1 MNLDFDKYYEAPEPG
16 RRERAYAWATAIG
29 LQDVDGLKPSKY
41 LIATAKRHIEGEISQ
56 EDARRL
62 VDEYYETKLGHDEPE
77 NAEEADKVSARMI
90 SIINAPGFRL
100 SPEYYLGLH
109 KQIFDGVFPHAG
121 RIRDVELTKRE
132 WVLDGD
138 TVQYTPS
145 CIIRDSLDYDFNREK
160 GFSYKGLSEDRFAE
174 HFASFISG
182 VWQIHPFREG
192 NTRTVALF
200 AIKYLRSRGYS
211 VTNDLFAEKSWY
223 FRNALVR
230 ANYENDRLR
239 VEKMQLPLEE
249 FFKVLVYGDEIELH
263 NRFLRIGQ
271 EYSTTTAKAI
281 ADLHRHYDVVND
293 VVKRRDDGANDGINK
308 PDVGINVGINHSD
321 DVVNEGL
328 KDEFASL
335 VPSKREQVRGQVEPT
350 LPKGVA
356 RLLKAFKGEMSV
368 LEMMGALRL
377 GGRRNFLE
385 KYLSPAIE
393 LGLVEM
399 TQPNSPRSPTQKCR
413 LTEKGKSLQATRS
426 TGEAPR
432 KGAAKCPRKS

>member
-1 MNLDFDKYYEAPEPG
+1 MDVRKEREIMNLDFDKYYEAPEPG

-121 RIRDVELTKRE
+121 KIRDVELTKRE
-132 WVLDGD
+132 WVLKGD

-145 CIIRDSLDYDFNREK
+145 CVIRDSLDYDFNREK
-160 GFSYKGLSEDRFAE
+160 EFSYKGLSEDRFVE

-200 AIKYLRSRGYS
+200 AIKYLRSRGYT
-211 VTNDLFAEKSWY
+211 VTNDLFAEKSWF

-230 ANYENDRLR
+230 ANYENDRLS
-239 VEKMQLPLEE
+239 VEKTQLPLEE
-249 FFKVLVYGDEIELH
+249 FFKVLIYGDEIELH

-271 EYSTTTAKAI
+271 EYGTTTAKAI
-281 ADLHRHYDVVND
+281 ADLHRHDDV
-293 VVKRRDDGANDGINK
+293 INK
-308 PDVGINVGINHSD
+308 SDVGINNSD
-321 DVVNEGL
+321 DAINDVINGVIKFAEKEEIAAKALIRDPRLSAARLADILGVKQRQAQRIITSLKKKAGL
-328 KDEFASL
+328 K
-335 VPSKREQVRGQVEPT
+335 RRGARKNGEWYFD
-350 LPKGVA
+350 GVA
-356 RLLKAFKGEMSV
+356 K
-368 LEMMGALRL
+368 
-377 GGRRNFLE
+377 
-385 KYLSPAIE
+385 
-393 LGLVEM
+393 
-399 TQPNSPRSPTQKCR
+399 
-413 LTEKGKSLQATRS
+413 
-426 TGEAPR
+426 
-432 KGAAKCPRKS
+432 

>member
-77 NAEEADKVSARMI
+77 DAEEADKVSTRMI
-90 SIINAPGFRL
+90 AIINTPGFRL

-121 RIRDVELTKRE
+121 KIRDVELTKRE
-132 WVLDGD
+132 WVLNGD

-145 CIIRDSLDYDFNREK
+145 CVVRDSLDYDFNREK
-160 GFSYKGLSEDRFAE
+160 EFTYKGLSEDRFVE

-200 AIKYLRSRGYS
+200 AIKYLRSRGYT
-211 VTNDLFAEKSWY
+211 VTNDLFAEKSWF

-230 ANYENDRLR
+230 ANYENDRLG
-239 VEKMQLPLEE
+239 VEKTQLPLEE
-249 FFKVLVYGDEIELH
+249 FFKVLIYGDEIELH

-271 EYSTTTAKAI
+271 EYGTTTAKAI
-281 ADLHRHYDVVND
+281 ADLHRHDDGVN
-293 VVKRRDDGANDGINK
+293 VGVKRHDD
-308 PDVGINVGINHSD
+308 GINVGKTRGD
-321 DVVNEGL
+321 DVIKRHDDVINDVIKFSEKEGIAVKALVRDPRLSAAKLADLLGVKQRQAQRVIASLKKKAGL
-328 KDEFASL
+328 K
-335 VPSKREQVRGQVEPT
+335 RRG
-350 LPKGVA
+350 A
-356 RLLKAFKGEMSV
+356 RKNGEWYF
-368 LEMMGALRL
+368 E
-377 GGRRNFLE
+377 
-385 KYLSPAIE
+385 
-393 LGLVEM
+393 
-399 TQPNSPRSPTQKCR
+399 
-413 LTEKGKSLQATRS
+413 
-426 TGEAPR
+426 
-432 KGAAKCPRKS
+432 GAAK

>member
-41 LIATAKRHIEGEISQ
+41 LLATAKRHIEGEISQ

-121 RIRDVELTKRE
+121 KIRDVELTKRE
-132 WVLDGD
+132 WVLKGD

-145 CIIRDSLDYDFNREK
+145 CVIRDSLDYDFNREK
-160 GFSYKGLSEDRFAE
+160 EFSYKGLSEDRFVE

-200 AIKYLRSRGYS
+200 AIKYLRSRGYT
-211 VTNDLFAEKSWY
+211 VTNDLFAEKSWF

-230 ANYENDRLR
+230 ANYENDRLN
-239 VEKMQLPLEE
+239 VEKTQLPLEE
-249 FFKVLVYGDEIELH
+249 FFKVLIYGDEIELH

-271 EYSTTTAKAI
+271 EYGTTTAKAI
-281 ADLHRHYDVVND
+281 ADLHRH
-293 VVKRRDDGANDGINK
+293 DGG
-308 PDVGINVGINHSD
+308 V
-321 DVVNEGL
+321 
-328 KDEFASL
+328 L
-335 VPSKREQVRGQVEPT
+335 VPSKREQVGEQVRGQVEPP

-368 LEMMGALRL
+368 LEMMGALKL

-399 TQPNSPRSPTQKCR
+399 TQPNSPRSPTQKYR
-413 LTEKGKSLQATRS
+413 LTEKGKSLQSTRS

-432 KGAAKCPRKS
+432 KGAAK